1 MEGKDSP
8 KNKKKIPKESSKAKR
23 ACDLYVSMGP
33 DRSIAKVAEQLGHPP
48 GYVRTLEEWSRLHG
62 WVKRASAYDEEQ
74 LERQRRERQK
84 QIDEMN
90 KRHIKLAVKQQENA
104 IEVIER
110 LKSIKGKGGLGSI
123 AAVNLLK
130 LAVDLERLANDA
142 ATEQIALTGN
152 KNADPVDLIVETFWG
167 RGTDPRKSEQSKEPA
182 ETDSESDE
190 EEDTELTVEI
200 TDEDDD

>member
-1 MEGKDSP
+1 MGKDSQ
-8 KNKKKIPKESSKAKR
+8 KKIPPESAKAKR
-23 ACDLYVSMGP
+23 AYLLYEGLGP
-33 DRSIAKVAEQLGHPP
+33 DRSMAKVAEQLGHPP
-48 GYVRTLEEWSRLHG
+48 GYVRVLEEWSRLYG

-90 KRHIKLAVKQQENA
+90 RRHIKLAIKQQENA

-110 LKSIKGKGGLGSI
+110 LKAIKGRGGLGSI

-167 RGTDPRKSEQSKEPA
+167 RGTDPRRNAEQSKEPA
-182 ETDSESDE
+182 DE
-190 EEDTELTVEI
+190 EEDTELTIEVD
-200 TDEDDD
+200 TEDNE